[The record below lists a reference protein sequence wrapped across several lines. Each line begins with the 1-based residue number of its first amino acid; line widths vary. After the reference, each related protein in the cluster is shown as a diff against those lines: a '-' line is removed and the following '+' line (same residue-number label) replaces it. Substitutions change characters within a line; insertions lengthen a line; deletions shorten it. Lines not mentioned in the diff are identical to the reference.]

1 MIYAQVYFSL
11 SRIPYIT
18 ALGIQYYHFFWQNEL
33 GVGISCLPNT
43 QEIMDFSNS
52 NSRLSQNVSILFS
65 ADVLSAKEPLMD
77 KIVLGEV
84 RLERRGGRCPFG
96 RVGQE
101 CIQRIL

>member
-1 MIYAQVYFSL
+1 MIYAQVYFSPSLIPGHTRL
-11 SRIPYIT
+11 S
-18 ALGIQYYHFFWQNEL
+18 LFWQNEL

-43 QEIMDFSNS
+43 QEIMDCGNS

-77 KIVLGEV
+77 EIVLGEV

-101 CIQRIL
+101 RYQRIL